1 MHVSSARSF
10 SLNPQDIVAEHR
22 GKWAKIW
29 LKFAGR
35 CRTPWR
41 DTGNLETAFSWMPTK
56 RKFTAKDVLQGG
68 LCFKDRTGRGVC
80 DFHPRWFAYLPE
92 SSRQEFAELLNQLET
107 LGIWPEQLMNT
118 FIKLIP
124 KPKGGK
130 RPIGLLAALVRLWE
144 RMRIP
149 EVRRWKQTAF
159 RDYNWAAKGQD
170 LHKMRCGAKA
180 C

>member
-1 MHVSSARSF
+1 MRTTARDPKLLMGAMLAPPSSPQRILVRLRQQMEAAPKPNGSDMHVSSARSF

-92 SSRQEFAELLNQLET
+92 SSRQEFAELLNRLE
-107 LGIWPEQLMNT
+107 
-118 FIKLIP
+118 
-124 KPKGGK
+124 
-130 RPIGLLAALVRLWE
+130 LWGFG
-144 RMRIP
+144 P
-149 EVRRWKQTAF
+149 S
-159 RDYNWAAKGQD
+159 N
-170 LHKMRCGAKA
+170 
-180 C
+180 